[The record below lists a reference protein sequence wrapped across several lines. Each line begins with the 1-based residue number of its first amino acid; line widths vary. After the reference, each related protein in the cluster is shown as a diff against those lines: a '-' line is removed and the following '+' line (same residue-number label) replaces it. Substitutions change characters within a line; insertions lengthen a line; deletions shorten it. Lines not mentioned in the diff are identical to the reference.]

1 MAVVGGLSTFKGGH
15 YFGDFEGR
23 PKSELQVARPPKR
36 ALVPLRQQGFIRGEH
51 KKTWAEPKAL
61 VAVGDTVK
69 TGQVIA
75 RDDEALCS
83 PVHSPISGKV
93 TAIESQEHPFG
104 EATQVVIIESDNK
117 DDWVEL
123 QSHADDYSSLSSEEL
138 SQILY
143 ETGVSGLGLEGFPTA
158 FNSGMAEPGSI
169 NKLVINAI
177 QTEPFVDG
185 DDELIYD
192 EFDKLITGIHL
203 LRSALG
209 TTEVHIGIAWNKP
222 RIIEEIH
229 SRIPQEWCY
238 VYPLKNKFPQ
248 GEDEVLLRTILGL
261 RVPAGGVP
269 SQVGAL
275 VCDVQQA
282 VAAYEAVL
290 EGKPFVERVVSV
302 SGSAMQT
309 PSNMK
314 VRIGTPLNDFVKLSE
329 AGSTVLGGVIRG
341 VKIDNLKTVSVLRD
355 TKSIVAL
362 KHPRKALTA
371 VSEPGFRRDS
381 YTNVYA
387 VIPGLT
393 KIADDGLHGMD
404 RACVRCGYCFDVC
417 PQNLAPI
424 IIGEHAKQDQL
435 EDCKELDIGACVEC
449 GLCSYVCPSKIP
461 VMTLIQDGKAKIAEE
476 EG

>member
-23 PKSELQVARPPKR
+23 PKSDLQVFRPPKR
-36 ALVPLRQQGFIRGEH
+36 ALIPLRQQGFIRGEH
-51 KKTWAEPKAL
+51 IKTWAEPKAL
-61 VAVGDTVK
+61 VAVGDMVK
-69 TGQVIA
+69 TGQIIA

-83 PVHSPISGKV
+83 PVHATISGKV

-104 EATQVVIIESDNK
+104 ESTQVVIIESDNK

-123 QSHADDYSSLSSEEL
+123 DNHADFTGLSADTL

-143 ETGVSGLGLEGFPTA
+143 ETGVTGLGLEGFPSA

-169 NKLVINAI
+169 KHLVINAI

-185 DDELIYD
+185 DEDLIYD
-192 EFDKLITGIHL
+192 EFDKLVTGIRI
-203 LRSALG
+203 LRQALG
-209 TTEVHIGIAWNKP
+209 NVEVHIGIGWNKP
-222 RIIEEIH
+222 RIIEEIET
-229 SRIPQEWCY
+229 RIPQEWCY
-238 VYPLKNKFPQ
+238 VHPLKDKYPQ
-248 GEDEVLLRTILGL
+248 GEDEVLLRTILDL
-261 RVPAGGVP
+261 SVPAGGVP

-282 VAAYEAVL
+282 VAAYDAVL

-302 SGSAMQT
+302 SGTALQN

-314 VRIGTPLNDFVKLSE
+314 LRIGTPLNDFIKLSE
-329 AGSTVLGGVIRG
+329 DGSTVLGGVMRG
-341 VKIDNLKTVSVLRD
+341 VKVADLKVVSVLRD

-424 IIGEHAKQDQL
+424 TIADHAKQDQL

-461 VMTLIQDGKAKIAEE
+461 VMTLIQEGKAKIAEE